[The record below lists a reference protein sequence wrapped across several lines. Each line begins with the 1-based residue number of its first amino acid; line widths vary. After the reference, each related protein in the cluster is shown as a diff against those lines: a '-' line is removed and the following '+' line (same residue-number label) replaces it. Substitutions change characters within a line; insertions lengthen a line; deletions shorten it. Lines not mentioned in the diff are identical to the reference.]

1 MGHGEHHERSRKN
14 VNVAIVVVSDSRTQ
28 DTDESGKVASDLL
41 EKKGHTIVEHR
52 FIGNDSDA
60 IANTLSEMTNRAD
73 IDVVLTIGGTGI
85 SRRDITVDVLSPL
98 MEKKLEGFGEM
109 FRTMSFGQ
117 IGAGALMSRSTA
129 GVINGKVVLCLPGS
143 TAAIRLAVK
152 RIIIPEIG
160 HMVYEATR

>member
-1 MGHGEHHERSRKN
+1 MGHREHHERSRKN

-41 EKKGHTIVEHR
+41 EKKGHTIVEHHL
-52 FIGNDSDA
+52 IGNDRDA

-73 IDVVLTIGGTGI
+73 IDVILTIGGTGI
-85 SRRDITVDVLSPL
+85 SKKDITVDVLSPL

-109 FRTMSFGQ
+109 FRMMSFRQ

-129 GVINGKVVLCLPGS
+129 GVINGKVVMCLPGS
-143 TAAIRLAVK
+143 TAAIRLAVR

>member
-1 MGHGEHHERSRKN
+1 MGHREHQERSRKN

-41 EKKGHTIVEHR
+41 EKKGHTIVEHHL
-52 FIGNDSDA
+52 IGNDRDA

-73 IDVVLTIGGTGI
+73 IDVILTIGGTGI
-85 SRRDITVDVLSPL
+85 SKKDITVDVLSPL

-109 FRTMSFGQ
+109 FRTMSFKQ

-129 GVINGKVVLCLPGS
+129 GVINGKVVMCLPGS

>member
-1 MGHGEHHERSRKN
+1 MGHREHHERSKKN

-41 EKKGHTIVEHR
+41 EKKGHTIAEHLL
-52 FIGNDSDA
+52 IGNDNDA
-60 IANTLSEMTNRAD
+60 IVNTLSELTNRT
-73 IDVVLTIGGTGI
+73 DVDVILTIGGTGI
-85 SRRDITVDVLSPL
+85 SKKDITVDVLSPL

-109 FRTMSFGQ
+109 FRTMSFRQ

-129 GVINGKVVLCLPGS
+129 GVINGKVILCLPGS
-143 TAAIRLAVK
+143 TAAIRLAVR

>member
-1 MGHGEHHERSRKN
+1 MGHREHHERSKKN

-41 EKKGHTIVEHR
+41 EKKGHTIAEHLL
-52 FIGNDSDA
+52 IGNDNDA
-60 IANTLSEMTNRAD
+60 IVNTLSELTNRT
-73 IDVVLTIGGTGI
+73 DVDVILTIGGTGI

-109 FRTMSFGQ
+109 FRTMSFKQ
-117 IGAGALMSRSTA
+117 IGTGALMSRSTA
-129 GVINGKVVLCLPGS
+129 GVINGKVILCLPGS

>member
-1 MGHGEHHERSRKN
+1 MGHREHHERSKKN

-41 EKKGHTIVEHR
+41 EKKGHTIAEHLL
-52 FIGNDSDA
+52 IGNDSDA
-60 IANTLSEMTNRAD
+60 IANTLSELTNRT
-73 IDVVLTIGGTGI
+73 DVDVILTIGGTGI

-109 FRTMSFGQ
+109 FRTMSFKQ
-117 IGAGALMSRSTA
+117 IGTGALMSRSTA
-129 GVINGKVVLCLPGS
+129 GVINGKVILCLPGS

>member
-1 MGHGEHHERSRKN
+1 MGHREHHERSRKN

-41 EKKGHTIVEHR
+41 EKKGHTIVEHHL
-52 FIGNDSDA
+52 IGNDRDA

-73 IDVVLTIGGTGI
+73 IDVILTIGGTGI
-85 SRRDITVDVLSPL
+85 SKKDITVDVLSPL

-109 FRTMSFGQ
+109 FRMMSFRQ

-129 GVINGKVVLCLPGS
+129 GVINGKVGMCLPGS
-143 TAAIRLAVK
+143 TAAIRLAVR

-160 HMVYEATR
+160 HIVYEATR

>member
-1 MGHGEHHERSRKN
+1 MGHREHHERSKKN

-41 EKKGHTIVEHR
+41 EKKGHTIAEHLL
-52 FIGNDSDA
+52 IGNDNDA
-60 IANTLSEMTNRAD
+60 IVNTLSELTNRT
-73 IDVVLTIGGTGI
+73 DVDVILTIGGTGI

-109 FRTMSFGQ
+109 FRTMSFKQ
-117 IGAGALMSRSTA
+117 IGTGALMSRSTA

>member
-1 MGHGEHHERSRKN
+1 MGRREPHERSKKN

-41 EKKGHTIVEHR
+41 EKKGHTVVEHR
-52 FIGNDSDA
+52 LIGNDTDA
-60 IANTLSEMTNRAD
+60 IVNTLSGLTNRTD
-73 IDVVLTIGGTGI
+73 IDVILTIGGTGI

-109 FRTMSFGQ
+109 FRTMSFEQ
-117 IGAGALMSRSTA
+117 IGTGALMSRSTA

-152 RIIIPEIG
+152 KIVIPEIG
-160 HMVYEATR
+160 HMVYEAAR